1 MNSGFVAI
9 VGPPNAG
16 KSTFLNKVLG
26 FKLAITSD
34 KPQTTRHR
42 LLGVYNGEGCQIVF
56 LDTPGLHR
64 PMRALNKLM
73 VRTAMAALQD
83 VEAVLFMVEATAK
96 GLADGQR
103 VAGMLAEAKKPVVL
117 ALNKVDLVPNKPDL
131 LPMLE
136 RVASWGE
143 WAAMAPICAQN
154 GGGTKAVIAE
164 LARLLPEGPAI
175 FPEDMITDLSER
187 FLVSE
192 LIREKVFGLTKQELP
207 YSTAVTIDEFIE
219 PRNEGGSVAVTATI
233 HVERQGQ
240 KGILIGKGG
249 AMLKKIGTAARLD
262 IETMLGQ
269 RVYLNLFVRV
279 EPRWSS
285 QTHGLRKLGYE
296 DQ

>member
-16 KSTFLNKVLG
+16 KSTFLNHVLG

-42 LLGVYNGEGCQIVF
+42 LLGVCNSPEAQIVF
-56 LDTPGLHR
+56 LDTPGLHK

-83 VEAVLFMVEATAK
+83 VEAVLFMVEASAK
-96 GLADGQR
+96 GLAEGQR

-117 ALNKVDLVPNKPDL
+117 ALNKIDLVRDKAAL

-136 RVASWGE
+136 RVAGWAE
-143 WAAMAPICAQN
+143 WAAIVPLSAAK
-154 GGGTKAVIAE
+154 GDGAAAVLRE
-164 LARLLPEGPAI
+164 LAGLLPQGPAI

-192 LIREKVFGLTKQELP
+192 LIREKVFALTNQELP

-219 PRNEGGSVAVTATI
+219 PQNQRGVVAITATI

-249 AMLKKIGTAARLD
+249 GMLKKIGASARLD

-269 RVYLNLFVRV
+269 KVYLDLFVRV
-279 EPRWSS
+279 EPKWSS
-285 QTHGLRKLGYE
+285 QAHGLRKLGYE
-296 DQ
+296 E